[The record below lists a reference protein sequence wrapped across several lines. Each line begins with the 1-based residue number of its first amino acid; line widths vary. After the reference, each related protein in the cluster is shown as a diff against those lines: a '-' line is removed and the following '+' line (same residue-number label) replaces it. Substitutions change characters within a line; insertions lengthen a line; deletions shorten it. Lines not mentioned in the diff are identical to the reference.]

1 MQIALGHAR
10 YANLLSEFPWAK
22 LGQSA
27 PAPPAPADT
36 RLGGYLLLSDS
47 RWIAHNVA
55 AQAPLKGSSV

>member
-1 MQIALGHAR
+1 MRIALGHAR
-10 YANLLSEFPWAK
+10 YANLLSEYREPRSVSQH
-22 LGQSA
+22 L
-27 PAPPAPADT
+27 PPPAPADT